1 MTTEGASMNVAI
13 GILSLRDDIHALA
26 VKSKIEQRHHARCH
40 VFAARELATRG
51 GLSWSGDAG
60 APSVLR
66 DLDGELV
73 EPSGLDAIWYR
84 RLGRQQL
91 IPEAADPKYTAEI
104 DAACWTALQG
114 HLLTEFRG
122 CWVSDPEATELAGN
136 KLVQLRAAQRAGLRI
151 PATLVSQDPARIRE
165 FCSAHPGA
173 IIKPV
178 RTRGDLAVTAVVSA
192 ELLAHDEVLALVPS
206 IYQENIPGTRHLRIT
221 MFGDH
226 CHAAVIE
233 AHDLDWRV
241 DMSVPFS
248 VYEPSAQLRAA
259 LHGIVRSLGLVM
271 GIFDLKLTPDN
282 DIVFFEVNPQ
292 GQFLFVEGL
301 CGLPLGDMFA
311 DYLFEQARQHAA
323 QPGGRAELRDRG
335 SQRRE
340 VQAS

>member
-1 MTTEGASMNVAI
+1 MTVAI
-13 GILSLRDDIHALA
+13 GILSLRDDLHALA

-40 VFAARELATRG
+40 IFAGKELATLG
-51 GLSWSGDAG
+51 GLSWSGDAD

-136 KLVQLRAAQRAGLRI
+136 KLVQLRAARRAGLRI
-151 PATLVSQDPARIRE
+151 PATLVSQDPARIRQ

-192 ELLAHDEVLALVPS
+192 ELLANDDVLRLVPS

-221 MFGDH
+221 MFGNH
-226 CHAAVIE
+226 CHAAMIE
-233 AHDLDWRV
+233 AQELDWRLDV
-241 DMSVPFS
+241 SVPFS
-248 VYEPSAQLRAA
+248 VYQPSAQLRTA
-259 LHGIVRSLGLVM
+259 LHGILRSLGLVM

-282 DIVFFEVNPQ
+282 DVVFFEVNPQ

-301 CGLPLGDMFA
+301 CGLPLADAFT
-311 DYLFEQARQHAA
+311 DYLVDQARQYAA
-323 QPGGRAELRDRG
+323 RRGRRAEARPSSPPLD
-335 SQRRE
+335 E
-340 VQAS
+340 VQISLPAT